1 MQNQDDLEGYK
12 NNPNYDQELANAV
25 RMGEAN
31 KDEASVQTTAEA
43 ANQARQQKEEQNEA
57 RRLAAEERKNKA
69 PAQPTP
75 DKTAEENATWQGR
88 IRNAKATD
96 DDIRTSFDAWQSGE
110 YQPGPKTMEEY
121 KRMGL
126 IDADGNPINKTP
138 GAAEQPAEQPVEQP
152 EEATPEQ
159 PAEQPAE
166 EEAPAEQPAGET
178 EGAAETAIDGAPE
191 ETKTPEEQERTEDL
205 QAAIESTPE
214 EKRKELYDKIFEELN
229 PNEKEKFKSIFDAYN
244 KGAIDKATESYF
256 IADALARWGKNM
268 ANIYNA
274 NQTNNMWANIKSG
287 NQINPEIDLGPNEWQ
302 QYLKTNWEAA
312 QKLKNEGK
320 QKALTD
326 TLDRTNEILS
336 SMDKAD
342 LMYNIEPQI
351 YAQSWMGKKSP
362 QEIAQFV
369 MTKGYIDG
377 NIRSMEDAANI
388 DDYFG
393 NLDITGQKGVQ
404 ELKSLYLDNEG
415 KVNLNEISKVD
426 ATHAE
431 TRARLE
437 ETQANLMN
445 RLTQGEIDMQ
455 TYEKESKALDNQIK
469 NIDKQQ
475 KLIQKDLDE
484 ALKPYKID
492 AARIEN
498 EKAVWG
504 GTKLH
509 INGKIPGVGEI
520 GGEVDGTVLA
530 ELGYNI
536 KKLIQDKMVSKVQ

>member
-1 MQNQDDLEGYK
+1 
-12 NNPNYDQELANAV
+12 
-25 RMGEAN
+25 
-31 KDEASVQTTAEA
+31 
-43 ANQARQQKEEQNEA
+43 
-57 RRLAAEERKNKA
+57 
-69 PAQPTP
+69 
-75 DKTAEENATWQGR
+75 
-88 IRNAKATD
+88 
-96 DDIRTSFDAWQSGE
+96 
-110 YQPGPKTMEEY
+110 
-121 KRMGL
+121 
-126 IDADGNPINKTP
+126 
-138 GAAEQPAEQPVEQP
+138 
-152 EEATPEQ
+152 
-159 PAEQPAE
+159 
-166 EEAPAEQPAGET
+166 
-178 EGAAETAIDGAPE
+178 
-191 ETKTPEEQERTEDL
+191 
-205 QAAIESTPE
+205 
-214 EKRKELYDKIFEELN
+214 
-229 PNEKEKFKSIFDAYN
+229 
-244 KGAIDKATESYF
+244 
-256 IADALARWGKNM
+256 M
-268 ANIYNA
+268 ANLYSA

-287 NQINPEIDLGPNEWQ
+287 NQITPDIDLGPNEWQ

-312 QKLKNEGK
+312 QKLKHEGK
-320 QKALTD
+320 QKQLTD
-326 TLDRTNEILS
+326 TLDRTNEILT
-336 SMDKAD
+336 SMNKAD

-393 NLDITGQKGVQ
+393 NLDITGQRGVQ

-415 KVNLNEISKVD
+415 KVSLNEISKVD

-437 ETQANLMN
+437 ETQQRLMN
-445 RLTQGEIDMQ
+445 QLAQGEIDMQ

-475 KLIQKDLDE
+475 KQIQKDLDE